1 MQQATIYEWYEVI
14 GHAYIVYY
22 KEVKKKKKN
31 ECFFGMT
38 YLCLA
43 VSTQKMKSYH
53 LHIMLIRV
61 GHLGILPSL

>member
-1 MQQATIYEWYEVI
+1 MYSVLQRGEE
-14 GHAYIVYY
+14 
-22 KEVKKKKKN
+22 KKK

-53 LHIMLIRV
+53 LRIMLIRV